1 MPASHITTHM
11 PGATLTTQLI
21 DSHIEAVK
29 LDLTLWVS
37 HTDVLRDWTAE
48 GRQRPVLLGLPAAL
62 VATHWQSD
70 TGKLVSTSAP
80 SSGNDEGC
88 HTHSAGRLNV
98 ISCPLCPQSVTGGL
112 KFLLW
117 CQWAEGRIPCSHF
130 LFVFCN

>member
-1 MPASHITTHM
+1 M
-11 PGATLTTQLI
+11 TQLI

-48 GRQRPVLLGLPAAL
+48 GRQRPVLLGLPAAV

-80 SSGNDEGC
+80 SSGNDEGSGSGHQESHSLSWEAQCDLLSSVPSKC
-88 HTHSAGRLNV
+88 HRWPQISAMVSVGRRQNSLF
-98 ISCPLCPQSVTGGL
+98 P
-112 KFLLW
+112 
-117 CQWAEGRIPCSHF
+117 
-130 LFVFCN
+130 LFVCFL